1 MKKIILFCA
10 VFFLSF
16 SLLNA
21 QTTEVEKWTIRGDE
35 YYDAK
40 DYQNAIKAYTQVINI
55 RLEEEER
62 VKERAKANARAM
74 NRDIYQFNRTWTGL
88 EINAYLYRGKS
99 YYRMK
104 NYDAA
109 IEDYLVVRD
118 NYDPNFYQ
126 IYVSLGDAYGANMD
140 YENAR
145 INYKKYVEKKPSSES
160 VGFNVDKT
168 NTADMWFCAVLWEKK
183 LLSDD
188 QKYEKW
194 LNEIVNKNSVTLH
207 EIESFYKKNR
217 GW

>member
-10 VFFLSF
+10 VFFISF

>member
-1 MKKIILFCA
+1 MKKIILLCT
-10 VFFLSF
+10 VFFLSLN
-16 SLLNA
+16 LLNA

-35 YYDAK
+35 YYKEK

-145 INYKKYVEKKPSSES
+145 INYKKYVEKKTSSES

>member
-55 RLEEEER
+55 RLEEER
-62 VKERAKANARAM
+62 IAKERAQANARAM
-74 NRDIYQFNRTWTGL
+74 NRDIFQFNRTWTGL
-88 EINAYLYRGKS
+88 EINAYLYRGRS
-99 YYRMK
+99 YYRIK

-109 IEDYLVVRD
+109 IADYLVVKK
-118 NYDPNFYQ
+118 NYDPNFYH
-126 IYVSLGDAYGANMD
+126 IYVYLGDAYGANMD
-140 YENAR
+140 YENAY
-145 INYKKYVEKKPSSES
+145 INYKTYIEKKPSSDS
-160 VGFNVDKT
+160 IGFNVNKS
-168 NTADMWFCAVLWEKK
+168 NTADMWFCAALWEKK
-183 LLSDD
+183 LLSDNP
-188 QKYEKW
+188 KYENW
-194 LNEIVNKNSVTLH
+194 LNEITKKNSVSLY